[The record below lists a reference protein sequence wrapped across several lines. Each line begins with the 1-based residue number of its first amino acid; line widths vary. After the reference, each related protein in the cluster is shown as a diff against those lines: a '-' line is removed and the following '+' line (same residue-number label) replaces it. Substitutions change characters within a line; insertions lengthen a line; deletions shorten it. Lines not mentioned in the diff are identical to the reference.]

1 MEWSSYGYKR
11 PIFLSFHKCDKV
23 HLNTGYRYLKVFS
36 FHLDY
41 KALVISKKVTGSQK
55 AVSKISV
62 PGVGP
67 Q

>member
-1 MEWSSYGYKR
+1 MFANSEQYINS
-11 PIFLSFHKCDKV
+11 
-23 HLNTGYRYLKVFS
+23 
-36 FHLDY
+36 HLDY